1 MLNQK
6 KLAKVWIDFY
16 GSTFVNIIN
25 ILTAR
30 LFTTVLLFIA
40 FIPVIVKDFCQFL
53 DLFFHI
59 LGDNVDI
66 EEGKQAFDLPELVYN
81 LNLLVDLAESEIIQ
95 IDGQ

>member
-1 MLNQK
+1 M
-6 KLAKVWIDFY
+6 
-16 GSTFVNIIN
+16 TFTDQLSL
-25 ILTAR
+25 ILSIS
-30 LFTTVLLFIA
+30 LLQDSSPPFSFSLLLFQKLLRI
-40 FIPVIVKDFCQFL
+40 FCQFL

-95 IDGQ
+95 IDRQ